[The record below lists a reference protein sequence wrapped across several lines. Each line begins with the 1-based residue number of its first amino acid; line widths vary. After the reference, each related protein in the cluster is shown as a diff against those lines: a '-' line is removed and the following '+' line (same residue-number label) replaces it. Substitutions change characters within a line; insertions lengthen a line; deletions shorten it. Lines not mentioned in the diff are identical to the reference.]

1 MSRFLHR
8 PMFRRGGSTGE
19 GITSGLRPGYNR
31 GRVVNPGG
39 YAGDE
44 EFSMS
49 EYITEQPELPKSS
62 AGADFWL
69 NLGTNILAQPGG
81 KPILQTL
88 GTAAKEPLSQF
99 QKTRASQEARDYQR
113 QMYDEKFAFE
123 KEKFGEEKKQFG
135 MELEQDWKIAELE
148 GQGEKQFI
156 EQQINEY
163 WDPLIEAELD
173 VEKKKLLENEKAAD
187 KYNVI
192 VLGADISDKYKI
204 LSNAQATEIAF
215 SNAENEITNTKN
227 KKTGLNW
234 AETDPGY
241 NEFLQQLINKY
252 MRLATK
258 FLEEEKKASGGRI
271 GRALGGG
278 MTEDVNVLTQTPGG
292 ISDINVS
299 ETMGRDPG
307 ETNEIN
313 ISYEQLRD
321 RLPQEISNEIV
332 LLLSESYE
340 AFADFAELQT
350 QADVNEFNTKY
361 NVQLFLPQQSGA

>member
-1 MSRFLHR
+1 MSRTLYR

-19 GITSGLRPGYNR
+19 GITSGLTRQ
-31 GRVVNPGG
+31 G
-39 YAGDE
+39 YAHSHPG
-44 EFSMS
+44 
-49 EYITEQPELPKSS
+49 TTVQPPRDSS
-62 AGADFWL
+62 GADFWL

-148 GQGEKQFI
+148 AQGEKQFI

-192 VLGADISDKYKI
+192 VMGADISDKYKI
-204 LSNAQATEIAF
+204 LNNQEAMQIAAGHADTEIR
-215 SNAENEITNTKN
+215 NAKN
-227 KKTGLNW
+227 KKTGLIWTEND
-234 AETDPGY
+234 AGY
-241 NEFLQQLINKY
+241 GEFYQSLINKY

-258 FLEEEKKASGGRI
+258 FLEEEKLEEEKKASGGRI